1 MKNKYKAIDYKKLR
15 DEAIAAMVEFR
26 KMGDNEMANA
36 YLNLAAHIVKIRRVG
51 INSSNGVSMGRLT
64 APKK

>member
-36 YLNLAAHIVKIRRVG
+36 YLNLAAHIVKIRTEIDPVN
-51 INSSNGVSMGRLT
+51 IPKDSSLI
-64 APKK
+64 